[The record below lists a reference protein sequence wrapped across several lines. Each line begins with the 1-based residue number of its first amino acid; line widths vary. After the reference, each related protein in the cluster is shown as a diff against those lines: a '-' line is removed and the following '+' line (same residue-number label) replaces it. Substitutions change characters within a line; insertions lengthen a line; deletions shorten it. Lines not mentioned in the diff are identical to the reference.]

1 MVSDES
7 GIESS
12 DSSAALRLIDVG
24 VSAGNFR
31 LRNISLALPT
41 GAWCVLMGRTGSG
54 KTTLL
59 DTICGLRSLAEG
71 HIWIG
76 ERDVTLALPGERG
89 IGYVPQD
96 GALFSRSTVRQHLEF
111 GLVVGKT
118 VTPSEERKQRV
129 AELAELLGISHL
141 LKRRPA
147 GLSGGERQRVALGR
161 ALAHRPALLLLDEP
175 LSALDDETREEM
187 YQLID
192 HVRAETTVTALHVT
206 HNREE
211 AARLGDVRLRLED
224 GAIMRQDGTNQ
235 DG

>member
-1 MVSDES
+1 MSDKTEN
-7 GIESS
+7 EQ
-12 DSSAALRLIDVG
+12 AALRLGDVG
-24 VSAGNFR
+24 INAGNFR
-31 LRNISLALPT
+31 LRGINITLPA

-59 DTICGLRSLAEG
+59 DTICGLRPAVEG
-71 HIWIG
+71 DVWIG
-76 ERDVTLALPGERG
+76 DRNVTLALPRERG

-111 GLVVGKT
+111 GLVVGKSAMPRPKREDR
-118 VTPSEERKQRV
+118 VT
-129 AELAELLGISHL
+129 ELADLLGISHL

-192 HVRAETTVTALHVT
+192 HIRAETTVTALHVT
-206 HNREE
+206 HNRAE
-211 AARLGDVRLRLED
+211 ATRLGEVHLRLEN
-224 GAIMRQDGTNQ
+224 GAITRQDVTNQ
-235 DG
+235 DA